1 MVLRSN
7 NNKSCNHSKF
17 EAFKAVLNFSK
28 DESRDKQKPLEA
40 GTSGKSGIFSPN
52 ILKDSGPE
60 IKKGYCLNYHQK
72 QFVLLKTLNLDYTT
86 KHMKDR

>member
-60 IKKGYCLNYHQK
+60 IKKRILFK
-72 QFVLLKTLNLDYTT
+72 SSSKTICFAENTQPRLYD
-86 KHMKDR
+86 

>member
-60 IKKGYCLNYHQK
+60 IKKKVYVNHHQN
-72 QFVLLKTLNLDYTT
+72 QFFLLKTLDLDYTT
-86 KHMKDR
+86 KHMRDR

>member
-60 IKKGYCLNYHQK
+60 IKKRILFNYHQN
-72 QFVLLKTLNLDYTT
+72 QFVLLKTLHLE
-86 KHMKDR
+86 

>member
-60 IKKGYCLNYHQK
+60 IKKILFK
-72 QFVLLKTLNLDYTT
+72 SSSKTICFAWT
-86 KHMKDR
+86 K

>member
-60 IKKGYCLNYHQK
+60 IKKGFCLNHHQN
-72 QFVLLKTLNLDYTT
+72 NLFCW
-86 KHMKDR
+86 KHST

>member
-60 IKKGYCLNYHQK
+60 IKKRMLLKSSLKTICFAENTQPKLNY
-72 QFVLLKTLNLDYTT
+72 
-86 KHMKDR
+86 

>member
-60 IKKGYCLNYHQK
+60 IKKRILFKFSSKSICFAEN
-72 QFVLLKTLNLDYTT
+72 TPPRIND
-86 KHMKDR
+86 